1 MKKST
6 LIFFTALT
14 GIMLFLS
21 PPVHARGTYYIRE
34 EAEKACPY
42 SYGNNLSTCLN
53 SSNQAAYY
61 TCYKYRCSTEQD
73 GEREVYDFD
82 TLAQCQCVYHYVCVY
97 SASSGYDC
105 TRPCYFNGSSYAY
118 TYKNSGCKVP
128 CPENCTTCSSGV
140 CSVCR
145 SGYYL
150 SDDNTCQKEKSCTS
164 NCSDC
169 NKTTGVCSVCR
180 SGYYLSDD
188 NTCQKEKSCTS
199 NCSDCNKTTG
209 VCSVCR
215 SGYYL
220 SGNGCISCPKN
231 ATCDGKSI
239 NCNDGYTET
248 NGICKPQET
257 VYSCPSHMKL
267 SADNCCCVNK

>member
-14 GIMLFLS
+14 GIMLFPS
-21 PPVHARGTYYIRE
+21 PPVNARETYYTRE

-42 SYGNNLSTCLN
+42 SYGNNYSTCLN
-53 SSNQAAYY
+53 SSNRAAYY
-61 TCYKYRCSTEQD
+61 TCYKYRCSTEQY

-105 TRPCYFNGSSYAY
+105 TRSCYFNGSSYAY
-118 TYKNSGCKVP
+118 THKSAGCKVP

-150 SDDNTCQKEKSCTS
+150 SDDNTCQKEKSCAS

-169 NKTTGVCSVCR
+169 DKTTGVCSVCR
-180 SGYYLSDD
+180 D
-188 NTCQKEKSCTS
+188 
-199 NCSDCNKTTG
+199 
-209 VCSVCR
+209 
-215 SGYYL
+215 GYYL
-220 SGNGCISCPKN
+220 SGNTCNSCPKN
-231 ATCDGKSI
+231 ASCNGKSI
-239 NCNDGYTET
+239 ICNDGYTET
-248 NGICKPQET
+248 NGICKSQET
-257 VYSCPSHMKL
+257 IYSCPPRMKL
-267 SADNCCCVNK
+267 RSR

>member
-53 SSNQAAYY
+53 SSNHAAYY

-97 SASSGYDC
+97 SDSSGYDC

-128 CPENCTTCSSGV
+128 CPENCTTCSS
-140 CSVCR
+140 
-145 SGYYL
+145 
-150 SDDNTCQKEKSCTS
+150 
-164 NCSDC
+164 
-169 NKTTGVCSVCR
+169 
-180 SGYYLSDD
+180 
-188 NTCQKEKSCTS
+188 
-199 NCSDCNKTTG
+199 G